1 MSGETT
7 MGRETPQSG
16 PHFQVRFDKSHNRG
30 PDVEITSNDAS
41 GPTES
46 SDHRGLAAATLSRVR
61 NHASQLASHLRSLSD
76 DLDRREAELNSRE
89 AGAESDMR
97 GLRLSFESQ
106 QHQLRERSE
115 RLDAQEQS
123 LRKALKQLL
132 MLVDNDVASTHRDL
146 KPIDNTE
153 SLERQL
159 DRATTA
165 LLRQQKERQAKETV
179 LAQNG
184 KQAKTATDQLCADC
198 VQKQGDSQHQW
209 IERETALQRRAAAI
223 DSRQTDLDAS
233 HIKIMNA
240 SQETLDLLLAT
251 ERLCC
256 QLSQRSPEPETVHQL
271 EKIGHQ
277 LITRYEGA
285 QEDLLRQ
292 KAQLEEAEER
302 LKQRY
307 IDVTDQRQH
316 LEKDLADQ
324 LLTIEQREAML
335 AVQEQQLEQQQREQA
350 MQAELWKQ
358 ERWMFQQ
365 QILELTSGQRQTS
378 SQMGCTTTSDDKEP

>member
-7 MGRETPQSG
+7 MGRETPQPG
-16 PHFQVRFDKSHNRG
+16 PHFQVRFDKSHNHG
-30 PDVEITSNDAS
+30 PDVEISSNSAS

-46 SDHRGLAAATLSRVR
+46 SDHSGLAAATLSRVR

-76 DLDRREAELNSRE
+76 DLDRRESELNCRE
-89 AGAESDMR
+89 ASAESDMR
-97 GLRLSFESQ
+97 GLRLSIESQ
-106 QHQLRERSE
+106 QHQLCERSE

-123 LRKALKQLL
+123 LRTSLKTLL
-132 MLVDNDVASTHRDL
+132 RLLDNDGTSTHPDL
-146 KPIDNTE
+146 KPTGNTE
-153 SLERQL
+153 PLQTQL
-159 DRATTA
+159 DRATAA
-165 LLRQQKERQAKETV
+165 LLRQQTKRQAKDDI

-184 KQAKTATDQLCADC
+184 KQAETDTDTLCANC
-198 VQKQGDSQHQW
+198 VQEQGKLQRQW

-233 HIKIMNA
+233 HIKFMSA
-240 SQETLDLLLAT
+240 FQETLDLLLAA
-251 ERLCC
+251 EQLCC
-256 QLSQRSPEPETVHQL
+256 QMSQRSPEPETAHQL

-277 LITRYEGA
+277 LITRYEGV

-292 KAQLEEAEER
+292 KEQLEEAEER
-302 LKQRY
+302 LKQQY
-307 IDVTDQRQH
+307 IDVTRQRQH

-335 AVQEQQLEQQQREQA
+335 AVQEQQLEQRQKEHV

-358 ERWMFQQ
+358 ERWLFQQ
-365 QILELTSGQRQTS
+365 QILALTSGQLETPSQTS
-378 SQMGCTTTSDDKEP
+378 HIKTSGRKT

>member
-1 MSGETT
+1 

-30 PDVEITSNDAS
+30 SDVEIISNDVS

-46 SDHRGLAAATLSRVR
+46 TDHRGLAAATLSRVR

-76 DLDRREAELNSRE
+76 DLDRRESELNSRE

-97 GLRLSFESQ
+97 GLRLSIESE

-123 LRKALKQLL
+123 LRKSLKTLL
-132 MLVDNDVASTHRDL
+132 MLVDNDGTSTNPDL
-146 KPIDNTE
+146 KSPDNTE
-153 SLERQL
+153 PLERQL

-165 LLRQQKERQAKETV
+165 LLRQQKERQAKEAV
-179 LAQNG
+179 LARNG
-184 KQAKTATDQLCADC
+184 KQTKTTTDQLCDDC
-198 VQKQGDSQHQW
+198 VQEQGKLQHQW
-209 IERETALQRRAAAI
+209 VERETALQRRAAAI

-233 HIKIMNA
+233 HLTIMNA
-240 SQETLDLLLAT
+240 SQETLDLLLAA

-256 QLSQRSPEPETVHQL
+256 QLSQRSPEPETAHQL
-271 EKIGHQ
+271 ETIGHQ
-277 LITRYEGA
+277 LITRYESA

-316 LEKDLADQ
+316 LEKDLAEQ

-335 AVQEQQLEQQQREQA
+335 AVQEQQLEQQQREHA
-350 MQAELWKQ
+350 LQAELWKQ
-358 ERWMFQQ
+358 EKRMFQQ
-365 QILELTSGQRQTS
+365 QISELTSGQRQTS
-378 SQMGCTTTSDDKEP
+378 SQMGCTKTSDNKEP